1 MAYTARMSEPPA
13 PDPPRP
19 ARLHVRVL
27 LGSSVAMGP
36 GKADFLAAVDA
47 VGSIVGAGRALGLS
61 YKKARTLFDE
71 LNSAFCGPLVETV
84 VGGRTYG
91 GAHLT
96 PLGAEVLARY
106 RAIERRATKVA
117 RADLDR
123 LAALAR
129 APGDFSPEPSSSPSG
144 PGQAS
149 TGQGRDDGQVAARR
163 QRAVSQRSSV

>member
-1 MAYTARMSEPPA
+1 MSEPPA

-19 ARLHVRVL
+19 ARLHLRVL

-36 GKADFLAAVDA
+36 GKADFLAAVSE

-91 GAHLT
+91 GARLT
-96 PLGAEVLARY
+96 PLGAEVLACY
-106 RAIERRATKVA
+106 RAIERRATKGA
-117 RADLDR
+117 RADLAR
-123 LAALAR
+123 LAALAKAT
-129 APGDFSPEPSSSPSG
+129 APLSTTPSPSG
-144 PGQAS
+144 GVVAHPPVRGEPAPNE
-149 TGQGRDDGQVAARR
+149 GGAAARPAR
-163 QRAVSQRSSV
+163 RKRAAGQRSSV